1 MVFLWPLKLPSAPF
15 PLYCLPSGCLPMLGW
30 RRRACGA
37 QLAWPEPVL
46 PPWGSSSLGSPSGC
60 SRTNMQ
66 FFWVAREEERDP
78 QGSPGSGRSWP
89 GSSRQDLGVKNV
101 GPRDSQTWNQG
112 SSYSSSLSISFFA
125 CKMEIRGVPPWRA
138 WEGSSEHV
146 CDMPRARGYVR
157 IPLRVRATGCGL
169 RLRCAGLIV
178 LQHVG
183 SSWDRIKPV
192 SPALAGR
199 LP

>member
-1 MVFLWPLKLPSAPF
+1 MHIV
-15 PLYCLPSGCLPMLGW
+15 
-30 RRRACGA
+30 GA
-37 QLAWPEPVL
+37 V
-46 PPWGSSSLGSPSGC
+46 
-60 SRTNMQ
+60 
-66 FFWVAREEERDP
+66 REEERDP

-157 IPLRVRATGCGL
+157 IPPRVRATGSSSH
-169 RLRCAGLIV
+169 R
-178 LQHVG
+178 HVG
-183 SSWDRIKPV
+183 PRSVLSST
-192 SPALAGR
+192 SPTFTLKAMF
-199 LP
+199 